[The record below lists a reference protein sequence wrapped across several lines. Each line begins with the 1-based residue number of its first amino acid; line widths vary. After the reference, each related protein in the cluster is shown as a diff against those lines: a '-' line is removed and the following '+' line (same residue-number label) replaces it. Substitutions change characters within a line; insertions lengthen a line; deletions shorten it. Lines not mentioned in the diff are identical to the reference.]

1 MDLKEKQIMK
11 FNEANDLY
19 HEVETMRAKLD
30 LANLPESKLKQINEI
45 LALTFQA
52 DSPFVMENTQE
63 KEGEEEVK
71 EIDTK

>member
-52 DSPFVMENTQE
+52 DSPFVMENIQE
-63 KEGEEEVK
+63 QEGEEEIK

>member
-52 DSPFVMENTQE
+52 DSPFVMENIQE
-63 KEGEEEVK
+63 QEGEEEVK
-71 EIDTK
+71 EIDSK

>member
-52 DSPFVMENTQE
+52 DSPFVMESSQE
-63 KEGEEEVK
+63 QEGEEEVK

>member
-52 DSPFVMENTQE
+52 DSPFVMENIQE
-63 KEGEEEVK
+63 QEGEEEVK

>member
-1 MDLKEKQIMK
+1 MK

-52 DSPFVMENTQE
+52 DSPFVMENIQE
-63 KEGEEEVK
+63 QEGEEEVK

>member
-1 MDLKEKQIMK
+1 MK

-52 DSPFVMENTQE
+52 DSPFVMENIQE
-63 KEGEEEVK
+63 QEGEEEIK

>member
-1 MDLKEKQIMK
+1 MK

-52 DSPFVMENTQE
+52 DSPFVMESS
-63 KEGEEEVK
+63 
-71 EIDTK
+71 